1 MAQQPPQRKRNTSL
15 RDSIIDLQ
23 CKKISDNSVVSL
35 TEYRL
40 TRKLNSDRTILVVDR
55 DKMSRGGV
63 KRHLEAESFRVEVAE
78 DAISLSQALEMNRL
92 DLILLDVDLPWVDG
106 YELCSLLKSHDAVK
120 RIPVVMTSESSTTE
134 LVDMCFAAGCDE
146 FLVKPFDAD
155 RMADVLNKVFS

>member
-63 KRHLEAESFRVEVAE
+63 KQGQR
-78 DAISLSQALEMNRL
+78 
-92 DLILLDVDLPWVDG
+92 
-106 YELCSLLKSHDAVK
+106 
-120 RIPVVMTSESSTTE
+120 
-134 LVDMCFAAGCDE
+134 
-146 FLVKPFDAD
+146 
-155 RMADVLNKVFS
+155 